1 MVISLCNSVFADFV
15 SKGGCQNTRFFKE
28 VGFIEE
34 HLTSILALC
43 KGEFEQACPTKS
55 SHLCKTLCKGSQGD
69 QCMLKC

>member
-1 MVISLCNSVFADFV
+1 MQALWILSVKVV
-15 SKGGCQNTRFFKE
+15 SINYTRFFKE